1 MATVVNFHGKKYIE
15 PGAYAVSVYNP
26 TSVVNVSQFGNV
38 MIIDTG
44 LSQTSA
50 DYASPGSGQNCYEF
64 SGGSGVNGELSQGL
78 KSVYEFENYEDFLAF
93 IGGGQIGDIA
103 QKIFEPRSGVLGAPK
118 LYYTRAAATTAAK
131 MALTLKAAANDNPA
145 VVLTLICKN
154 EGYTGNAVIGD
165 GTLKL
170 GYAAKVVAGTED
182 VTKFKL
188 QVYQGSFMGV
198 DAAGEPYGAK
208 DWYNAPQYLLAE
220 SPELSTIEEL
230 VNWCKGSQPI
240 LANFKIVTSGMI
252 DNSALTAVSQV
263 NATGG
268 TTDYTD
274 ATAFANV
281 LEAIEELD
289 VTFFLCCN
297 SSVAD
302 ATNPATNGKLFTFI
316 KNTAKFTE
324 FMVIPGGVSNN
335 DLLNSSTVITG
346 TSEAVAKYYDSEQV
360 VVVHGS
366 PVVSRKDG
374 NGTKELPSI
383 YLAATVIGMVTGS
396 APQIPLTFKRV
407 GYDAFKYD
415 LKHKEREKALQ
426 AGILHVRNVNGYWV
440 VNQGIT
446 TLQENQ
452 RTYAND
458 GQSLELSIA
467 LIKAQLNKE
476 LIIDAADRFTGGNVG
491 SVSPATVKNFVETKL
506 QSLTVVGDTDNLIID
521 WKNVKVVG
529 KNTDFYCTYDFVP
542 NVPLNKVFFTGN
554 VLDFSVTI

>member
-240 LANFKIVTSGMI
+240 LANFKIVTSGTI

-335 DLLNSSTVITG
+335 DLLNSSTVSTG

-383 YLAATVIGMVTGS
+383 YLAATVIGMAAGS

>member
-103 QKIFEPRSGVLGAPK
+103 QKIFEPRAGVLGAPK

-182 VTKFKL
+182 VSKFKL

-230 VNWCKGSQPI
+230 VNWCKSSQPI
-240 LANFKIVTSGMI
+240 LANFKIVTSGTI

-274 ATAFANV
+274 VTAFANV

-335 DLLNSSTVITG
+335 DLLNSSTVSTG

-383 YLAATVIGMVTGS
+383 YLAATVIGMAAGS

>member
-44 LSQTSA
+44 LSQTNA
-50 DYASPGSGQNCYEF
+50 DYTAPGGGQNCYEF

-103 QKIFEPRSGVLGAPK
+103 QKIFEPRAGVLGAPK

-131 MALTLKAAANDNPA
+131 MILTLKTG
-145 VVLTLICKN
+145 VTLTLTCKN
-154 EGYTGNAVIGD
+154 EGYTGNAVVSD

-170 GYAAKVVAGTED
+170 GYAAKIVAGTED
-182 VTKFKL
+182 ASKFKL
-188 QVYQGSFMGV
+188 QVLQGSFMGS

-208 DWYNAPQYLLAE
+208 DWYAAPQYLLAE
-220 SPELSTIEEL
+220 SPELSTIKEL
-230 VNWCKGSQPI
+230 VDWCKSSQVI
-240 LANFKIVTSGMI
+240 LANFKVTTSGTI
-252 DNSALTAVSQV
+252 DTSALTAVAQV

-324 FMVIPGGVSNN
+324 FMVIPGGTGST
-335 DLLNSSTVITG
+335 DLLNTSSVTAG

-383 YLAATVIGMVTGS
+383 YLAATVIGMAAGS

-506 QSLTVVGDTDNLIID
+506 QSLTVVGDTDNLIVD
-521 WKNVKVVG
+521 WKNVKVTG

>member
-50 DYASPGSGQNCYEF
+50 NYTAPGGGQNCYEF

-103 QKIFEPRSGVLGAPK
+103 QKIFEPRPGVLGAPK

-131 MALTLKAAANDNPA
+131 MVLTLKTG
-145 VVLTLICKN
+145 VTLTLTCKN
-154 EGYTGNAVIGD
+154 EGFTGNAVVSD

-170 GYAAKVVAGTED
+170 GYAAKIVAGTD
-182 VTKFKL
+182 DNSKFKL
-188 QVYQGSFMGV
+188 QVYQGSFMGS

-208 DWYNAPQYLLAE
+208 DWYNAPQYLLVE
-220 SPELSTIEEL
+220 SPELSTIKEL
-230 VNWCKGSQPI
+230 VDWCKGSQAV
-240 LANFKIVTSGMI
+240 LANFKVETSGTI
-252 DNSALTAVSQV
+252 DTSALTAVAQV
-263 NATGG
+263 NAAGG

-324 FMVIPGGVSNN
+324 FMVIPGGVGSS
-335 DLLNSSTVITG
+335 DLLNTSTVSSG

-383 YLAATVIGMVTGS
+383 YLAATVVGMAAGS
-396 APQIPLTFKRV
+396 APQVPLTFKRV

-415 LKHKEREKALQ
+415 LKHREREKALQ

-446 TLQENQ
+446 TLQDNQ

-458 GQSLELSIA
+458 GQSLEFSIA

-476 LIIDAADRFTGGNVG
+476 LIIDASDRFTGGNVG

-506 QSLTVVGDTDNLIID
+506 QSLTVVGDTDNLIVD
-521 WKNVKVVG
+521 WKNVKVVA

-554 VLDFSVTI
+554 VLDFSSVV